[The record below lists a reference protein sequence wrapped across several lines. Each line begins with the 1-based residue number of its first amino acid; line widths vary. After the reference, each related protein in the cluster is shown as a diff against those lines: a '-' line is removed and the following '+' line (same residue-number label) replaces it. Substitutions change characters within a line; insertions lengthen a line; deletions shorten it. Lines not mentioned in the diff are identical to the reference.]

1 MKQLPLWLRYM
12 LSVLAL
18 TMALSFIAGEAVRS
32 FERNYLS
39 ERMDNQIRANFSAL
53 TSALSSD
60 VLTKSSGALNNKLAL
75 MAEHYPDLC
84 YISIVTEGGVEIGQW
99 GDKPHDDNPMALN
112 FINPVNYRDIR
123 VGDMQISMSKKQ
135 MLADIELHVEKM
147 RIYTAVT
154 LLVLGLMIY
163 LISQKMVFSPLSKIN
178 QRLIEVADQEGHP
191 REHLDEITRLSK
203 SVDDLEFHI
212 ERLKFRELEL
222 DHARE
227 QAVAAN
233 MAKSQFI
240 ATMSHEIRTPMNAI
254 LGAIDILKEEELPEQ
269 CETLTNMADD
279 AAHLLLNQLNDILDY
294 SKIDV
299 GAIKIEE
306 KEFDVT
312 EMARG
317 VMSMFEK
324 SANAKSLQLRF
335 DDRLN
340 HHVVAKTDEGK
351 LSQVMTNLVGNAI
364 KFTQFGE
371 VELMLSHQFPNGLR
385 IQVRDSGIGIEPEYQ
400 NLIFEPFTQKDATFS
415 RTYGGVGMGLAISKR
430 LVELMGGEIK
440 LESHVGL
447 GSEFTVLL
455 PCELHYPEEYEPA
468 TLSRK
473 AFRSDTGTAILLV
486 EDNAANQLIAR
497 TMLERAGFKVT
508 TANNGKEAI
517 NAVEKDEFAL
527 VLMDLQMPEM
537 DGFTACETI
546 RTLNEQGRTL
556 PILAMTANVS
566 EKDKAKCKEVGMDDF
581 LAKPVNKRTMIDVI
595 ENWTGKKHISFDA

>member
-1 MKQLPLWLRYM
+1 MKQLPLWLKYM

-60 VLTKSSGALNNKLAL
+60 VLTKSSGALNDKLAL

-112 FINPVNYRDIR
+112 FVNPVNFSDTRI
-123 VGDMQISMSKKQ
+123 GDMQISMSKKQ
-135 MLADIELHVEKM
+135 MMADIELHVEKM
-147 RIYTAVT
+147 RIYTAIT
-154 LLVLGLMIY
+154 LLILGFMIY
-163 LISQKMVFSPLSKIN
+163 LISQKMIFSPLSNIN
-178 QRLIEVADQEGHP
+178 QRLIGVAEQEGHP

-306 KEFDVT
+306 REFDVA

-317 VMSMFEK
+317 VISMFEK
-324 SANAKSLQLRF
+324 SAHAKSLQLRL

-371 VELMLSHQFPNGLR
+371 VELMLNHQFPSGLR

-447 GSEFTVLL
+447 GSEFTVIL
-455 PCELHYPEEYEPA
+455 PCELHYPEEYEPE

-486 EDNAANQLIAR
+486 EDNVANQLIAR
-497 TMLERAGFKVT
+497 TMLERAGFRVT

-517 NAVEKDEFAL
+517 DAVEKDEFAL